1 MKSKSS
7 VSTPK
12 RGILLLHCKDRK
24 GILAY
29 ISNFILEQNGNIL
42 SLEQHVDS
50 ANERFFMRVE
60 WDITNFKIKTEDLES
75 TIESLL
81 RSKYSNVKWQL
92 SYSNWVPKMALF
104 VSKYEHCYYE
114 ILSRYES
121 KEWNIEIPLIISN
134 HDKLRTAAERLNIP
148 YYHIP
153 ITKDNKAE
161 QEHKQLELLRL
172 HNIDLIVLARYMQ
185 ILSPN
190 FVDQYKDKIINI
202 HHSFLPA
209 FMGADPY
216 RSAFER
222 GVKFIGATA
231 HYVTTDLDEGPII
244 AQDVISTSHRDS
256 ISNMK
261 RRGRSIEKIVLA
273 QGVWSHINSKVISY
287 KNKTVVF
294 D

>member
-1 MKSKSS
+1 MKNNSHS
-7 VSTPK
+7 VQPK
-12 RGILLLHCKDRK
+12 NAVLLFHCKDK
-24 GILAY
+24 IGILAT
-29 ISNFILEQNGNIL
+29 INKFLHDNNGNVL
-42 SLEQHVDS
+42 KLEQHVD
-50 ANERFFMRVE
+50 AKDQHFFMRVE
-60 WDITNFKIKTEDLES
+60 WDLQNFKIRLEDIKREIGTFLKLHYPHS
-75 TIESLL
+75 FWHLA
-81 RSKYSNVKWQL
+81 YG
-92 SYSNWVPKMALF
+92 NWVPKIALF
-104 VSKYEHCYYE
+104 VSKYEHCCYE

-134 HDKLRTAAERLNIP
+134 HNKLRTAAERLNIP

-153 ITKDNKAE
+153 ITKDNKVE

-185 ILSPN
+185 ILSDD
-190 FVDQYKDKIINI
+190 FVSKYRNKIINI

-216 RSAFER
+216 RSAFQR
-222 GVKFIGATA
+222 GVKFIGATG
-231 HYVTTDLDEGPII
+231 HYVTPDLDEGPII
-244 AQDVISTSHRDS
+244 AQDVISISHKDS
-256 ISNMK
+256 IKTMK

-273 QGVWSHINSKVISY
+273 QAVWSHINNKVISY

>member
-1 MKSKSS
+1 MKSKAS

-60 WDITNFKIKTEDLES
+60 WDITDFKIKTEDLVS

>member
-1 MKSKSS
+1 MKSSKKS
-7 VSTPK
+7 VTAK
-12 RGILLLHCKDRK
+12 TAILLMHCSDRI

-29 ISNFILEQNGNIL
+29 INNFLAENDGNIL
-42 SLEQHVDS
+42 SLEQHVD
-50 ANERFFMRVE
+50 AADKRLFMRIE
-60 WDITNFKIKTEDLES
+60 WDLNDFKIKIEDLES
-75 TIESLL
+75 RIKILL
-81 RSKYSNVKWQL
+81 ESKYYDIKWQL
-92 SYSNWVPKMALF
+92 CYNAWVPRMAIF

-114 ILSRYES
+114 LLSRYES
-121 KEWNIEIPLIISN
+121 KEWDIEIPLIISN
-134 HDKLRTAAERLNIP
+134 HNKLRAAAERLNIP

-153 ITKDNKAE
+153 ITKDNKEA

-244 AQDVISTSHRDS
+244 AQDVISISHRDS

-273 QGVWSHINSKVISY
+273 QGVWSHINNKVISY

>member
-7 VSTPK
+7 VSKPK

>member
-1 MKSKSS
+1 MKKTKRS
-7 VSTPK
+7 VNLNTAILLMHCPD
-12 RGILLLHCKDRK
+12 RIGILTTVNNFLLEH
-24 GILAY
+24 
-29 ISNFILEQNGNIL
+29 NGNIL

-50 ANERFFMRVE
+50 ADKRFFMRIE
-60 WDITNFKIKTEDLES
+60 WDLKDFKIKTEDIEP
-75 TIESLL
+75 TIQSLL
-81 RSKYSNVKWQL
+81 ESKYSDVKWQL
-92 SYSNWVPKMALF
+92 SFNDWVPRMALF
-104 VSKYEHCYYE
+104 VSRYEHCYYE
-114 ILSRYES
+114 LLSRYES

-134 HDKLRTAAERLNIP
+134 HNKLRTAAERLNIP

-153 ITKDNKAE
+153 ITKENKAV

-244 AQDVISTSHRDS
+244 AQDVISISHRDS
-256 ISNMK
+256 IKNMK

>member
-7 VSTPK
+7 VSKPK

-75 TIESLL
+75 KIESLL